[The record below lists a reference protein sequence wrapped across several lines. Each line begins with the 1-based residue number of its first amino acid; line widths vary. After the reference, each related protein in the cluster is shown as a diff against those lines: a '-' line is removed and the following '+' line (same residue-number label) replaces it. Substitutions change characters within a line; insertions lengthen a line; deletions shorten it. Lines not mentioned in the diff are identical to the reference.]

1 MFRTRILLLI
11 SCALVVGAIYLLPKA
26 VVENDAEM
34 SSPTAASANGAG
46 HQEVPTGLQQT
57 INQYR
62 TQLAGGVTDQ
72 KTAIFADSLAE
83 LYQNAGRYDSAAA
96 YFEQAASFIGTE
108 ASILKS
114 AEAYYQAFS
123 FSVDNAKSKVLAEK
137 ARQFFSALLEKKPA
151 QPDLKVKLAMTFMVS
166 EGPMQGIAML
176 REVLEKYP
184 EHEQALLNMGILS
197 IRSGQFA
204 KAIDW
209 LRRLDKAHPE
219 NVEGQMLLGAAYA
232 GAGEKE
238 KAREQY
244 ERARKMTTDPAVQQ
258 QLDAYVKDLN

>member
-1 MFRTRILLLI
+1 MFRTRIILLI
-11 SCALVVGAIYLLPKA
+11 SCALVVGGIYLLPKA
-26 VVENDAEM
+26 VVENDSEM
-34 SSPTAASANGAG
+34 SSSGTSSTNSAG
-46 HQEVPTGLQQT
+46 HQAVAPAIQEAITR
-57 INQYR
+57 IR
-62 TQLAGGVTDQ
+62 TQLTQGVTDQ

-83 LYQNAGRYDSAAA
+83 LYQNAGRFDSAAA
-96 YFEQAASFIGTE
+96 YFEQAASFFGTE
-108 ASILKS
+108 GSILKS

-123 FSVDNAKSKVLAEK
+123 FSVDNAKSKALAEK
-137 ARQFFSALLEKKPA
+137 ARQFFNTLLEKNPD
-151 QPDLKVKLAMTFMVS
+151 QPDVQVKLAMTYMVS
-166 EGPMQGIAML
+166 EGPMQGITML

-184 EHEQALLNMGILS
+184 DHEQALLNMGILS

-238 KAREQY
+238 KALEQY

-258 QLDAYVKDLN
+258 QLDTYVKDLN